1 MTAASALPGQEPG
14 PEPTAPAVEETVTA
28 PAAIPEEDEDVAI
41 LPAPLPGRTL
51 LQTLIEEPARFTF
64 DAAVAVLM
72 QAAGRAEPGEAVR
85 FHATSGLGFVPADVM
100 AVERDGNRARATI
113 GLIGLT
119 GPSGVLPR
127 PYTDLVNTE
136 QRRRSPA
143 LGEFLD
149 LLAQRPIA
157 QFAQAGIKYRP
168 HRSAA
173 AAALADGGMAGA
185 PADGLRQVLLALTGY
200 GTPHLAP
207 RLAVGTDP
215 LLFYAGLFASWPRSA
230 DRLAAI
236 LSDWLGRAVV
246 VEQFAGEWLPLK
258 PDEMSAFPV
267 GDRPG
272 QFCQLGVD
280 AAAGSRAWDVQA
292 RIILHIGPLD
302 LPGFEAMLP
311 DRDLLQRIT
320 ALTRAFLGFETDFA
334 VNPILAAASVPALE
348 VSAAT
353 PPRLGWNSWL
363 PTTGTRR
370 HDATEALFEAGLIE
384 SFGEGS

>member
-1 MTAASALPGQEPG
+1 MRAAS
-14 PEPTAPAVEETVTA
+14 T
-28 PAAIPEEDEDVAI
+28 
-41 LPAPLPGRTL
+41 LPGREPCDPPPEPVAEETAAVADSAAASDDGAAVRAPSRGRSL
-51 LQTLIEEPARFTF
+51 LQTLIEDPGRFGF

-72 QAAGRAEPGEAVR
+72 QVAGRAEPGEAVR
-85 FHATSGLGFVPADVM
+85 FRAASGLGFVPADVM
-100 AVERDGNRARATI
+100 AVEQDSDGARATV

-127 PYTDLVNTE
+127 PYTDIVNTE

-143 LGEFLD
+143 LAEFLD

-157 QFAQAGIKYRP
+157 QFAHAGIKYRP
-168 HRSAA
+168 HRAAA
-173 AAALADGGMAGA
+173 AAALADGSTAAA
-185 PADGLRQVLLALTGY
+185 PAEGLRDILLALTGY

-207 RLAVGTDP
+207 RLAVGADP

-230 DRLAAI
+230 NRLAAI
-236 LSDWLGRAVV
+236 MSDWLGRAVE
-246 VEQFAGEWLPLK
+246 VEQFAGAWLPLA
-258 PDEMSAFPV
+258 PDEMSVFPV

-272 QFCQLGVD
+272 QFCRLGVD

-302 LPGFEAMLP
+302 LTRFEAMLP
-311 DRDLLQRIT
+311 DRDLLRRIA
-320 ALTRAFLGFETDFA
+320 ALARAFLGLETDFA
-334 VNPILAAASVPALE
+334 INPILAAASVPALE
-348 VSAAT
+348 VSATA

-363 PTTGTRR
+363 PTAGTRQK
-370 HDATEALFEAGLIE
+370 DATEALFEAGLIE